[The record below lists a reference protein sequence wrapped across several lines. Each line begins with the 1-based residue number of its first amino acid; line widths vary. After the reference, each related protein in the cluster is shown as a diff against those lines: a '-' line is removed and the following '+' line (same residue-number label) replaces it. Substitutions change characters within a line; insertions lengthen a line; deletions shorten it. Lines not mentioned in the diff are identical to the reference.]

1 MELGQTRLRS
11 ASHGSLHAAY
21 PSHARHGAPRPSA
34 RPSSR
39 RPPLR
44 SVNQNTT
51 LLRCPGPLESM
62 LKTTTETGDIGLF
75 SIKTGLTPLAQ
86 KTPRPKHHLVDFGI
100 NAMAAPKPL
109 LDTPNPDQ
117 DKQQYPFHRDT
128 TSEIISLYGSDNHA
142 HWLTS
147 TSPPMDDAHRS
158 YSMTTCSSRQIPSQK
173 STATLQ
179 SHSSTSGLQR
189 PRSPFPYHTRLKRP
203 GVRPTSPSV
212 AENGNTDYRKAVTL
226 DSQSQRAVRALYRP
240 SHLHGPRRPPP
251 LSLRAEVNR
260 STASLPLKTSSG
272 LCGYFAQ
279 ATNQPRSQYPVP
291 PDRNQDASTDYSVRS
306 ASLTSIVDMYQRPF
320 TAASTGPP
328 VRSGGSFF
336 YDYTEEFDKPA
347 PLNCAAGAH
356 ITVCPIPQRAG
367 GNCRPLILQQDTDS
381 NLVMASDNA
390 VPQALGPLEDVNQ
403 IERDQKAVSVEGQQS
418 RCNSDGS
425 IDDVLSIY
433 HMRSDSLKVDD
444 ALEACINAVVQKRST
459 PPCSSSGSRS
469 IVADLH
475 HGTLPPKTDKVERQ
489 VLPSWCGAR
498 RVSKSVKDEPL
509 ASELQQAK
517 RTSQSSMAKLECTL
531 DPALSE
537 FASLFSSLDRLAKTP
552 FSHRDDEAM
561 TTLDGEDED
570 KEAVKMDQDVFAKRL
585 GHRPSLQTLR
595 SKAMEGNE
603 YRRRHRRN
611 AAAMCI
617 DTTGLGGS
625 GSRRRELSPPREVS
639 VVSPE
644 PISPMKELRVKNS
657 IPRLMKAL
665 PPLPWEAAETC
676 NGSGQSSEQSR
687 RCPWSRLSSTDKS
700 SREQERMA
708 EKKTMGGIEDGVNE
722 SRLSPPRFK
731 VRVRTLSAS
740 RESST
745 HSLYKE
751 RQGCLQASGGS
762 ATRPRLK
769 LKLSRSR
776 LGQVGIMTGDGRR
789 NRLKQCN
796 SLADLALSEPKEA
809 ESKSRGS
816 ESRPKSACGQRTW
829 ELVGEDA
836 SCQGEEWQQPCDEM
850 RYVGPG
856 RVEKAEASP
865 RASTSTHKAPLS
877 EMRSFS
883 SDVHPA
889 GQSGLRQ
896 KLSMLRLRMAGAS
909 RWNGGDEAVAEVR
922 EAETQE
928 RARST
933 RSERMGGRVRRWAS
947 DAKQAVRLYMRKTL
961 DRGGG

>member
-21 PSHARHGAPRPSA
+21 RSHACHGAPRGPA

-44 SVNQNTT
+44 SVNENTT

-86 KTPRPKHHLVDFGI
+86 KTPRPKHHLVDIGI
-100 NAMAAPKPL
+100 HAMAAGKAW
-109 LDTPNPDQ
+109 PDSAHQ
-117 DKQQYPFHRDT
+117 DKHYRFHRDT
-128 TSEIISLYGSDNHA
+128 TSEIISLYGSDNHT

-147 TSPPMDDAHRS
+147 SSPPMDDAHRS

-173 STATLQ
+173 SSATLQ
-179 SHSSTSGLQR
+179 SHSSSSGLQR
-189 PRSPFPYHTRLKRP
+189 PRSPFPYPTRLKRP
-203 GVRPTSPSV
+203 GVRPTSPSL
-212 AENGNTDYRKAVTL
+212 AENGSTDYRKAVGL
-226 DSQSQRAVRALYRP
+226 DGQPQRAMHASYKP
-240 SHLHGPRRPPP
+240 SHVHGSRRPPP
-251 LSLRAEVNR
+251 LSLRTDANR

-272 LCGYFAQ
+272 PGGYFAQ
-279 ATNQPRSQYPVP
+279 VTNQARPQYPVP
-291 PDRNQDASTDYSVRS
+291 PDRNQDGSTDHSVRS

-336 YDYTEEFDKPA
+336 YDYTEEFDKPV
-347 PLNCAAGAH
+347 PLNFAAQAH

-367 GNCRPLILQQDTDS
+367 GNCRPLILQQDTDA
-381 NLVMASDNA
+381 NLVMASHNEM
-390 VPQALGPLEDVNQ
+390 PQALGSLGDENQDEWDKKAIDVQ
-403 IERDQKAVSVEGQQS
+403 GQQS
-418 RCNSDGS
+418 RRNSEGS

-433 HMRSDSLKVDD
+433 HMRSGSLKVDD
-444 ALEACINAVVQKRST
+444 ALEACIDAVAQKRST
-459 PPCSSSGSRS
+459 PPSSSSGSRS

-475 HGTLPPKTDKVERQ
+475 HDTLPSKTEKVERQ

-498 RVSKSVKDEPL
+498 QVSKSLKDEPL

-517 RTSQSSMAKLECTL
+517 RTSQSSMAKLRCTL

-537 FASLFSSLDRLAKTP
+537 FASLFSSLDRLAKTS
-552 FSHRDDEAM
+552 FSHRGDEA
-561 TTLDGEDED
+561 TATLDGKNEIRQV
-570 KEAVKMDQDVFAKRL
+570 AKMDQDVFARRL
-585 GHRPSLQTLR
+585 SRRPSLQTLR
-595 SKAMEGNE
+595 TKVMESSE

-617 DTTGLGGS
+617 DTAGLGGS
-625 GSRRRELSPPREVS
+625 GPRRRELSPPKEEVS

-665 PPLPWEAAETC
+665 PPLPWESAETC
-676 NGSGQSSEQSR
+676 SQSGQSSEQWR

-700 SREQERMA
+700 SREQEKTA

-745 HSLYKE
+745 QSLYKE

-762 ATRPRLK
+762 AARPRLK

-776 LGQVGIMTGDGRR
+776 LGQVGIVPGDGRR

-796 SLADLALSEPKEA
+796 SLADLALRDPKEA
-809 ESKSRGS
+809 ESKSRGT
-816 ESRPKSACGQRTW
+816 EGRPKSACGQGAW
-829 ELVGEDA
+829 EPMEEGAGFVGE
-836 SCQGEEWQQPCDEM
+836 GWRQPCDEM
-850 RYVGPG
+850 KDVGPG

-865 RASTSTHKAPLS
+865 RASTSTHKGPLS

-883 SDVHPA
+883 SDVHPV

-896 KLSMLRLRMAGAS
+896 KFSMLRLRMAGAS

-922 EAETQE
+922 ETEPQE

-961 DRGGG
+961 DRGGGG